1 MLGGGKS
8 KNIIYYECHPGLPN
22 RVVDRMSNRRP
33 VHVRPVT
40 VHAGDTDKTENN
52 TEDSRRLRAHHS
64 RQYSWQ
70 ESWMCEVSVSS
81 ARAAVMVYD
90 DVNKRW
96 IPSGSSSGLSK
107 VQLYHHVVHNTFRV
121 VGRKLQ
127 DHEIVINCAILK
139 GLKYNQATGTFH
151 QWRDN
156 NQVYGLNFSSKD
168 DADAFARAM
177 LQALDV
183 LSNGS
188 NISRSLVPSGTPA
201 GQQQTYPQQSQQPTQ
216 ATAQYE
222 EDMGYSKIQGHA
234 HQSYPSS
241 LVGAIPRISLSLGQ
255 LSAGVAGVLPS
266 SVPPTPT
273 PNHQNQNNIT
283 NNNNHN
289 SVVGCSRHSPT
300 NGLNSRTM
308 TREDVAIIQERRMSQ
323 QSQSSN
329 GPSAVSP
336 SCPSVNPQSQQ
347 QPVQQQPQQSGHHRT
362 SSAPPAPQPQP
373 PPMPGAMITRP
384 QIPGPP
390 VPPPQPPAA
399 PPAPPCPPMMNI
411 NAPVPPPMMNQYAQ
425 SSSQSNII
433 ASQPNS
439 QPQNIY
445 GNNNINNQNNQANNN
460 NNQYASNSN
469 VCQSQYSSQS
479 SLYAG
484 NNQNY
489 SQSNNSLA
497 GAPVSQYASTQNCQY
512 NSPGNNVAVA
522 GNQYGSNSSIN
533 QYASSPSQFVQ
544 QQQAQVSQYGP
555 VGPVAQGQYNAP
567 NANNVVA
574 NPYGT
579 PANSVNQYASG
590 PAVNANAYPPVG
602 SNGPPPPPMGPLGGP
617 AAPPP
622 PPPPPAPNAD
632 AAKAANNNSNA
643 NSVPESAPD
652 VNSLAAAL
660 QAARLKKKQQQAQP
674 VENGPSGSGGGGNYG
689 TLGRGGGGGMA
700 SMMDEMAKTLARR
713 RAAVEKKQP
722 EQPPEPESSP
732 DKKSWDKNNANS
744 KFSNGAES
752 PKSARKRFGSASED
766 TLLRVNGVNDGALL
780 TAQEME
786 AFKAE
791 IIKEV
796 RKEFQKMKQEI
807 IDGTFCLYIE
817 IFDL

>member
-1 MLGGGKS
+1 MVGEKS
-8 KNIIYYECHPGLPN
+8 KSNIIYYECHKGLVNTN
-22 RVVDRMSNRRP
+22 RVVDRLPNRRP

-40 VHAGDTDKTENN
+40 VHGGEANKNENN
-52 TEDSRRLRAHHS
+52 TEDLRQIRSHHS

-70 ESWMCEVSVSS
+70 ESWMCEVSISS
-81 ARAAVMVYD
+81 ARASVMVYD

-188 NISRSLVPSGTPA
+188 NISRSLVPAGTPA
-201 GQQQTYPQQSQQPTQ
+201 GQQQTVYPQQPQQQPTQ
-216 ATAQYE
+216 ANAQYE
-222 EDMGYSKIQGHA
+222 EDMGY
-234 HQSYPSS
+234 
-241 LVGAIPRISLSLGQ
+241 
-255 LSAGVAGVLPS
+255 
-266 SVPPTPT
+266 
-273 PNHQNQNNIT
+273 
-283 NNNNHN
+283 
-289 SVVGCSRHSPT
+289 
-300 NGLNSRTM
+300 RTM

-329 GPSAVSP
+329 GPNAVSP
-336 SCPSVNPQSQQ
+336 SCPSVNPQSQQQ

-373 PPMPGAMITRP
+373 PPMPGAMIIRP

-390 VPPPQPPAA
+390 APPPQPPAA
-399 PPAPPCPPMMNI
+399 PPAPPCPPAMMNI
-411 NAPVPPPMMNQYAQ
+411 NAPVPPPMINQYAQ
-425 SSSQSNII
+425 SSSQTNVI
-433 ASQPNS
+433 ANQPNS

-445 GNNNINNQNNQANNN
+445 GNNNINNQNNNQANNN
-460 NNQYASNSN
+460 NQYSSTQSNQYASNSN

-479 SLYAG
+479 SLYG
-484 NNQNY
+484 SNNQNY
-489 SQSNNSLA
+489 SQSNNAISV
-497 GAPVSQYASTQNCQY
+497 APGSQYASSQNSQY
-512 NSPGNNVAVA
+512 AVAGNNVAVA
-522 GNQYGSNSSIN
+522 GNNQYGSNSSIN
-533 QYASSPSQFVQ
+533 QYASSPNQFVQQQ
-544 QQQAQVSQYGP
+544 QQQAQVSQYGV
-555 VGPVAQGQYNAP
+555 VGPVAQGQYAGQ
-567 NANNVVA
+567 NANNVVN

-579 PANSVNQYASG
+579 PANSVNQYATG

-602 SNGPPPPPMGPLGGP
+602 SNGPPPPPMGPLVGP

-632 AAKAANNNSNA
+632 ATKSAQGTNNTNS
-643 NSVPESAPD
+643 SVPESAPD

-660 QAARLKKKQQQAQP
+660 QAARLKKKQQQAQSA
-674 VENGPSGSGGGGNYG
+674 ENSPSSGGGGGNYG

-722 EQPPEPESSP
+722 EQPPEPENSP
-732 DKKSWDKNNANS
+732 DKKWDKNNANN

-807 IDGTFCLYIE
+807 IDALKGELNRR
-817 IFDL
+817 

>member
-22 RVVDRMSNRRP
+22 GVVDRMSNRRP

-52 TEDSRRLRAHHS
+52 TDDSRRLRAHHS

-81 ARAAVMVYD
+81 ARASVMVYD

-222 EDMGYSKIQGHA
+222 EDMGY
-234 HQSYPSS
+234 
-241 LVGAIPRISLSLGQ
+241 
-255 LSAGVAGVLPS
+255 
-266 SVPPTPT
+266 
-273 PNHQNQNNIT
+273 
-283 NNNNHN
+283 
-289 SVVGCSRHSPT
+289 
-300 NGLNSRTM
+300 RTM

-323 QSQSSN
+323 QSQISN

-460 NNQYASNSN
+460 NQYASTQSNQYASNSN

-602 SNGPPPPPMGPLGGP
+602 SNGPPPPPMAPLGGP

-674 VENGPSGSGGGGNYG
+674 VENSPSGGGGGGNYG

-732 DKKSWDKNNANS
+732 DKKSWDKNNANN

-807 IDGTFCLYIE
+807 IDALKGELNRR
-817 IFDL
+817 